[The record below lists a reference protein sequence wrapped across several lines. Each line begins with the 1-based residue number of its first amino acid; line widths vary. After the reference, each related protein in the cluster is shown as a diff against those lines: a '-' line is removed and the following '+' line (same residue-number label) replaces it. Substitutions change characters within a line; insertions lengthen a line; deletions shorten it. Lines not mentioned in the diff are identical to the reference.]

1 MMSETTGLTVRVPTE
16 MAEALRTTAFATNT
30 SVNEVVKRAI
40 AEYLHQ
46 HARTDTVRE
55 AFDATLRQHA
65 VALDKLK
72 DL

>member
-1 MMSETTGLTVRVPTE
+1 MSETTGLTLRLPTE

-30 SVNEVVKRAI
+30 SVNELTKRAI
-40 AEYLHQ
+40 ADYLQQ
-46 HARTDTVRE
+46 HARTDTVRA
-55 AFDATLRQHA
+55 AFESTLQQHA